1 MMKFRLPCA
10 LLAFAWALSAPPAL
24 PAQIP
29 APSPVAFVDVNVVPM
44 DRERVLERQTVIV
57 RNGRIAAMGPVGRT
71 AVPAGAQRVDGR
83 GKFLM
88 PGLAEMHAHIPP
100 PQAGAQVVERTL
112 FLYLANGITTIR
124 GMLGH
129 PGHLELRRQ
138 TLSGQVLGPRIY
150 TSGPS
155 LNGNSAKTPEQA
167 ERMVTEQKAAGYDFL
182 KLHPGLS
189 RPVYDAIVAT
199 GNRAG
204 MAWAGHVSADVGL
217 QRALETRQKSIDHL
231 DGYVEALATTQSGN
245 PGFFGFNWTPQLDES
260 RIPALAA
267 ATRAAGV
274 WNVPTQS
281 LLEHLAGPEDA
292 DALARRP
299 EMRYMPP
306 QTVAQWVK
314 AKRDFQQNPLA
325 TPENSRRFI
334 DARRRLI
341 RALHDAD
348 AGLLLG
354 SDAPQI
360 FNVPGFA
367 IHHELQTL
375 VASGLTPY
383 QALATGTRNVAT
395 YFGTEKESGTVE
407 TGKVADLLL
416 LNANPLTD
424 VRNVQRRAGV
434 MVRGRWLPESEIQK
448 RLEAIA
454 ASVRGAS
461 RPS

>member
-1 MMKFRLPCA
+1 MIETRLLCT
-10 LLAFAWALSAPPAL
+10 LLALALALSAPPAL
-24 PAQIP
+24 PGQAP
-29 APSPVAFVDVNVVPM
+29 ATGTVAFTDVNVVPM

-57 RNGRIAAMGPVGRT
+57 RNGRIAAMGPTGRT
-71 AVPAGAQRVDGR
+71 SVPAGALRIDGR
-83 GKFLM
+83 GKYLM

-100 PQAGAQVVERTL
+100 PQAGREVVERTL

-129 PGHLELRRQ
+129 PGHLVLRRQ
-138 TLSGQVLGPRIY
+138 TQSGQVVGPRIY

-155 LNGNSAKTPEQA
+155 LNGNSAKTPEVA
-167 ERMVTEQKAAGYDFL
+167 ARMITEQKAAGYDFL

-189 RPVYDAIVAT
+189 RPVYEAIVTT
-199 GNRAG
+199 GTRVG

-217 QRALETRQKSIDHL
+217 QRSLATRQKSIDHL
-231 DGYVEALATTQSGN
+231 DGYVEALAATQSGN
-245 PGFFGFNWTPQLDES
+245 PGFFGFNLTPQLDES

-314 AKRDFQQNPLA
+314 AKREFQQNPLA
-325 TPENSRRFI
+325 TPENNRRFI
-334 DARRRLI
+334 DTRRRLI
-341 RALHDAD
+341 RALHDAG

-407 TGKVADLLL
+407 TGKVADLILL
-416 LNANPLTD
+416 HANPLRE
-424 VRNVQRRAGV
+424 VANVQRRAGV
-434 MVRGRWLPESEIQK
+434 MVRGRWLPESEIQR

-454 ASVRGAS
+454 ASVRS
-461 RPS
+461 

>member
-1 MMKFRLPCA
+1 
-10 LLAFAWALSAPPAL
+10 
-24 PAQIP
+24 
-29 APSPVAFVDVNVVPM
+29 
-44 DRERVLERQTVIV
+44 
-57 RNGRIAAMGPVGRT
+57 
-71 AVPAGAQRVDGR
+71 
-83 GKFLM
+83 
-88 PGLAEMHAHIPP
+88 
-100 PQAGAQVVERTL
+100 
-112 FLYLANGITTIR
+112 
-124 GMLGH
+124 
-129 PGHLELRRQ
+129 
-138 TLSGQVLGPRIY
+138 
-150 TSGPS
+150 
-155 LNGNSAKTPEQA
+155 
-167 ERMVTEQKAAGYDFL
+167 
-182 KLHPGLS
+182 
-189 RPVYDAIVAT
+189 
-199 GNRAG
+199 
-204 MAWAGHVSADVGL
+204 VGL

-245 PGFFGFNWTPQLDES
+245 PGFFGFNWTPHLDES

-314 AKRDFQQNPLA
+314 AKRDFQQQPTA
-325 TPENSRRFI
+325 TPENNRRFI
-334 DARRRLI
+334 DTRRKLI
-341 RALHDAD
+341 KALHDAG

-367 IHHELQTL
+367 IHHELQML

-407 TGKVADLLL
+407 TGKVADLILL
-416 LNANPLTD
+416 DANPLTD
-424 VRNVQRRAGV
+424 VGNVQRRAGV

-454 ASVRGAS
+454 ASVR
-461 RPS
+461 R